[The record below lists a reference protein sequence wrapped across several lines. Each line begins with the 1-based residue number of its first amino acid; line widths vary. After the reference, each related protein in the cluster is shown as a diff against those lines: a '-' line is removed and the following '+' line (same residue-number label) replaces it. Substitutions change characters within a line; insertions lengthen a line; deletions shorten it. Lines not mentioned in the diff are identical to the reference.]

1 MICHY
6 EWHWKS
12 KKGSSSENED
22 PVNLENAIEDD
33 ETGKNNWEVLDQIA
47 NYVMKYLYKHVSDK

>member
-22 PVNLENAIEDD
+22 SVNLENAIEVA
-33 ETGKNNWEVLDQIA
+33 ETRDVIA
-47 NYVMKYLYKHVSDK
+47 ILHVKKPCD

>member
-6 EWHWKS
+6 EWKKKK

-47 NYVMKYLYKHVSDK
+47 KYVMKYLYKHVSDK